1 MSETTGTTQE
11 SAGTS
16 GPPDFDHRD
25 RRLHRALA
33 WVGIVAGVVFIV
45 AAIFFSGFVLG
56 RASDGHHGWKRDY
69 HSSQIGK
76 GPMGKGPMGE
86 GGCPMMREGG
96 MMQPRMMEPGMKGPG
111 ANSDGTRPGRIAPT
125 TPPSPAVTTPPP
137 GR

>member
-16 GPPDFDHRD
+16 GSPDFDHRD

-56 RASDGHHGWKRDY
+56 RASDGHHSWKRGY
-69 HSSQIGK
+69 HSSQIS
-76 GPMGKGPMGE
+76 KGPMGE

-96 MMQPRMMEPGMKGPG
+96 MKEPGMKGPG
-111 ANSDGTRPGRIAPT
+111 ANSDGTRPGRMA
-125 TPPSPAVTTPPP
+125 PAVPGAPP

>member
-16 GPPDFDHRD
+16 GSPDFDHRD

-56 RASDGHHGWKRDY
+56 RASDGHHSWKRGY
-69 HSSQIGK
+69 HSSQIS
-76 GPMGKGPMGE
+76 KGPMGE

-96 MMQPRMMEPGMKGPG
+96 MMEPGMKGPG
-111 ANSDGTRPGRIAPT
+111 ANSDGTRPGRMAPT
-125 TPPSPAVTTPPP
+125 ISPDPAVPSAPP